1 MFNFIRINNNQ
12 PQKKLFTA
20 RNFDLVNNLVKDEAA
35 FTGGTE
41 STVIENLILSSYLN
55 LTCDDLVYPVANI
68 LFDSANGVATTC
80 KAIFEGFALKPE
92 LANDTLLPL
101 LGFVENIE
109 ARHRTIIDGSEPAL
123 NQIAKYSG
131 LFKDQLDK
139 YDGEFYEFIGPGNT
153 HVHIDK
159 FDLMI
164 LNEMS
169 NALSYIED
177 INIDGSFS
185 TLINTVRKYWYFE
198 GDTDTAGMRNWT
210 CTYRILAAICSLAKW
225 PDYPQYRYE
234 LVQIIRKITMSDG
247 KKGSYD
253 SKQPSLRKQI
263 FLKGGKSLITT
274 DEAVVLESPSRLE
287 HTHAEIIIHGP
298 NSRRTLAPFIITFTD
313 EEQSSINEIIEKLV
327 QEDPRAR
334 KEFPNPR
341 DAYSVPIYSEGS
353 YNDNRV
359 KWNTI

>member
-1 MFNFIRINNNQ
+1 MFNFIKINNQQ

-20 RNFDLVNNLVKDEAA
+20 QNFELINHLIKDEAA

-41 STVIENLILSSYLN
+41 STVIENIILSSYLN
-55 LTCDDLVYPVANI
+55 PVSDDLVYPVVNI
-68 LFDSANGVATTC
+68 LFGSSNGIAATC
-80 KAIFEGFALKPE
+80 KAIFERFAAKPE
-92 LANDTLLPL
+92 LADDSLLPL
-101 LGFVENIE
+101 LDYLEIIE
-109 ARHRTIIDGSEPAL
+109 IRHKTIIDGSEPAL
-123 NQIAKYSG
+123 NQIIKYSR
-131 LFKDQLDK
+131 LFKDLLDK
-139 YDGEFYEFIGPGNT
+139 HEGKFYPFTGPGNT
-153 HVHIDK
+153 RVHIDR
-159 FDLMI
+159 FDYMI
-164 LNEMS
+164 LDEMI
-169 NALSYIED
+169 NAPSHIED

-198 GDTDTAGMRNWT
+198 GDTDTPGMRNWS
-210 CTYRILAAICSLAKW
+210 CTYKILAAICSLAKW

-234 LVQIIRKITMSDG
+234 LVQTIRKITMSDG

-253 SKQPSLRKQI
+253 SEQPSLRKQI

-274 DEAVVLESPSRLE
+274 DDAVVLESPSRLE

-298 NSRRTLAPFIITFTD
+298 NSRRTLTPFIITFTD

-327 QEDPRAR
+327 QEDPRAK
-334 KEFPNPR
+334 KEFSNPR
-341 DAYSVPIYSEGS
+341 DAYSVPIYFDGS